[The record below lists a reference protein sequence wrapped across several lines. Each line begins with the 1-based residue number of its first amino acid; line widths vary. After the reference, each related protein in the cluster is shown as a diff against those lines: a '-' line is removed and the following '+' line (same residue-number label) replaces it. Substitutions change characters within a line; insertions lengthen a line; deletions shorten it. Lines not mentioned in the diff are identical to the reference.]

1 MKQRHLPRL
10 VQKKVILL
18 INVPG
23 VGRVI
28 QIARRMQ
35 RDTVMW
41 LLLWKLLALNE
52 VTQYILVRYAETVTL
67 GITLRRSVIVIR
79 QRRQPDHARV
89 EDTLHTPVQDAAI
102 VTRVILQNPPGIAF
116 RRV

>member
-1 MKQRHLPRL
+1 MKQRPRL
-10 VQKKVILL
+10 RLVRKLGTRL

-41 LLLWKLLALNE
+41 LLLWKLLARNE
-52 VTQYILVRYAETVTL
+52 VTQYILAQNAAT
-67 GITLRRSVIVIR
+67 VIVITKR
-79 QRRQPDHARV
+79 H
-89 EDTLHTPVQDAAI
+89 LS
-102 VTRVILQNPPGIAF
+102 VITM
-116 RRV
+116 

>member
-41 LLLWKLLALNE
+41 LLLWKLLARNE
-52 VTQYILVRYAETVTL
+52 VTQYILVQNAAT
-67 GITLRRSVIVIR
+67 VIVITKR
-79 QRRQPDHARV
+79 H
-89 EDTLHTPVQDAAI
+89 LS
-102 VTRVILQNPPGIAF
+102 VITM
-116 RRV
+116 